1 MEKQSKLDCINH
13 VYNNLVKYTNNKIIN
28 FVCDSIENDII
39 INFLF
44 LQIKG
49 VNIPFIK
56 LLFHTF
62 KNSPYMRDLINN
74 SMIELLIAS
83 FDDSNIFFEMFT
95 WFQEFGYNSNT
106 INPNII
112 TVLYIHAN
120 KFPKINKYI
129 HIIINQINISN
140 IVHYRSIFFIYDDI
154 DIIKKYISKNKD
166 ILTKMLIK
174 CYYYNSINI
183 LKQIQYK
190 NKLNFFDIEWY
201 LLSPEC
207 FNNHMINSERNPYE
221 NNIFAEKWT
230 EYICCALRW
239 DYLPLMINKLT
250 VPMWKKISNYF
261 YMGYLTNRFV
271 TILFHQM
278 KINNILFEN
287 LKSKNLK
294 FNPADSLDYLQENN
308 LYNIFK
314 NNEGYIIKNK
324 QLTDMKIAQ
333 ETTVVSV
340 ASMLVIFEEK
350 NIEGLIEIIFDTS
363 LNMSQKYDLEII
375 YIDNLLK
382 NNQLGWNDKQI
393 KTYEN
398 FKIIMAKII
407 DQANLSQDL
416 VTKYN
421 SFLPIVN
428 NNMPYSY
435 QLRYINHFINLYNKL
450 TLKKYKDE
458 YNMIYN
464 TCIKLKQSYIKEIRK
479 ETNTDLDNQIFFIPP
494 KNATIFDKFKNLIEN
509 SECFDYSYEQSNKFW
524 IDELH
529 DNKLIQNIVR
539 NMLTKY
545 HVPIQEIIP
554 ILYNYYSYYA
564 IEEHFFLE

>member
-416 VTKYN
+416 VTK
-421 SFLPIVN
+421 
-428 NNMPYSY
+428 
-435 QLRYINHFINLYNKL
+435 
-450 TLKKYKDE
+450 
-458 YNMIYN
+458 
-464 TCIKLKQSYIKEIRK
+464 
-479 ETNTDLDNQIFFIPP
+479 
-494 KNATIFDKFKNLIEN
+494 
-509 SECFDYSYEQSNKFW
+509 
-524 IDELH
+524 
-529 DNKLIQNIVR
+529 
-539 NMLTKY
+539 
-545 HVPIQEIIP
+545 
-554 ILYNYYSYYA
+554 
-564 IEEHFFLE
+564 

>member
-1 MEKQSKLDCINH
+1 MEKQTKLDCIND
-13 VYNNLVKYTNNKIIN
+13 VYNNLVKYTNDNIIDI
-28 FVCDSIENDII
+28 VCDSIETDVIV
-39 INFLF
+39 NFLF

-49 VNIPFIK
+49 SNIPFIK

-62 KNSPYMRDLINN
+62 KNSPYMRDIINN

-83 FDDSNIFFEMFT
+83 FDNTETFVEMFH
-95 WFQEFGYNSNT
+95 WFEEFGYTLQT

-112 TVLYIHAN
+112 TEIFIQGN
-120 KFPKINKYI
+120 KYPTINKYVYL
-129 HIIINQINISN
+129 IIDKIDISN
-140 IVHYRSIFFIYDDI
+140 IIHNNTIFFIYDDI
-154 DIIKKYISKNKD
+154 NIIKKYFSKNKD
-166 ILTKMLIK
+166 IINKMLIK
-174 CYYYNSINI
+174 CYYYDAINT

-190 NKLNFFDIEWY
+190 NKINFFDIEWY

-207 FNNHMINSERNPYE
+207 FNNHMIKSERNPYE

-230 EYICCALRW
+230 EYICYALRW
-239 DYLPLMINKLT
+239 DYLPLMINNMT
-250 VPMWKKISNYF
+250 VPMWKKLSNYF
-261 YMGYLTNRFV
+261 YMGYLTKRFV

-278 KINNILFEN
+278 KINNIPYEK
-287 LKSKNLK
+287 LKSKLLK

-314 NNEGYIIKNK
+314 NNAGYIIKNK
-324 QLTDMKIAQ
+324 QLDEMEIAL
-333 ETTVVSV
+333 ETTVLSV
-340 ASMLVIFEEK
+340 TAMLVIFEEK
-350 NIEGLIEIIFDTS
+350 NIEALIEIIFNTS
-363 LNMSQKYDLEII
+363 LNMSQKYDLEIK
-375 YIDNLLK
+375 YIDNFLK

-407 DQANLSQDL
+407 DQANLCYDL

-421 SFLPIVN
+421 SFIPIVN
-428 NNMPYSY
+428 NSMPYSY

-450 TLKKYKDE
+450 TLKKFKDVCDKM
-458 YNMIYN
+458 YNS
-464 TCIKLKQSYIKEIRK
+464 CIKLKQLYIKDIRT
-479 ETNTDLDNQIFFIPP
+479 ETNTDLDNKIFFVPP
-494 KNATIFDKFKNLIEN
+494 KNATIFDRFRNLIEN
-509 SECFDYSYEQSNKFW
+509 SACYDYSNEQSNKFW
-524 IDELH
+524 IDELY

-554 ILYNYYSYYA
+554 VLYNCYSYYA
-564 IEEHFFLE
+564 TEEHLFLE